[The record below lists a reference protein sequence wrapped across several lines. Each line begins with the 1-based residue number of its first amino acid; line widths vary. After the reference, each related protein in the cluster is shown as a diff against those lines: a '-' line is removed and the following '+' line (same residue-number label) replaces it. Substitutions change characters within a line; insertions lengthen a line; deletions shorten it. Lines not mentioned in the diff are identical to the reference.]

1 MKQYEYGVF
10 ATGED
15 TPRLKTSVYQ
25 EARDF
30 ADGWNSS
37 SFTNK
42 RAEVRVRTVEI
53 SPWTLHHHEKILALR
68 ERLAATDAVLD
79 TMRAQNKLDSKWYEV

>member
-1 MKQYEYGVF
+1 MKQYQYGVF

-15 TPRLKTSVYQ
+15 TPRLQTSVYQ

-30 ADGWNSS
+30 ADGWNRAST
-37 SFTNK
+37 TNK

-53 SPWTLHHHEKILALR
+53 SRWTLHHHEKMLAR
-68 ERLAATDAVLD
+68 RAERPLPNGDP
-79 TMRAQNKLDSKWYEV
+79 YP